1 MYFET
6 VATETPAAAA
16 TSRMVG
22 DDFFIDGGNVFS
34 DC

>member
-16 TSRMVG
+16 TPRIVVAP
-22 DDFFIDGGNVFS
+22 FFAAKG
-34 DC
+34 